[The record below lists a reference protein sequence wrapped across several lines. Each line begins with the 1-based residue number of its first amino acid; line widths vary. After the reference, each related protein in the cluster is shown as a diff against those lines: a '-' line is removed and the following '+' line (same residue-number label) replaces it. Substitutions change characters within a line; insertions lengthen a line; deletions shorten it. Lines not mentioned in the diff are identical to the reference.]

1 MARNKYAGYCYV
13 CGDYVPVGGGYAER
27 RYAKFFEKKWQLR
40 CIKCVGKGTPEHLKG
55 GSK

>member
-27 RYAKFFEKKWQLR
+27 RYAKFFEKKVAVKMHKMCGQR
-40 CIKCVGKGTPEHLKG
+40 DSGTFKGR
-55 GSK
+55 

>member
-27 RYAKFFEKKWQLR
+27 RYAKFFGKQWQLR